1 MPMTAAEQYFLELL
15 NRARMD
21 PGAEA
26 TRQRVALNQGLP
38 DGPFG
43 PIANLPQEILAP
55 QAQLDRAAESHSS
68 WMART
73 ATFSHEGAEGSTDIT
88 RVQAAGYVLDHS
100 GGWRVGE
107 NLAWSSGG
115 TPGTESMM
123 SRHFNTLW
131 NSPQHRSNMMGGQ
144 DLSGGAFPTFNYRE
158 IGVAEVA
165 SANGD
170 YLTLDFAYA
179 GSRHYITGVA
189 YRDID
194 RDNFYSVG
202 EAISN
207 VVFNVVGTGH
217 DVSEAAGGYAVAT
230 RQTGEVTV
238 RVTHNNAMTEV
249 KVNTGGGRN
258 VKLDLEV
265 DPVTGA
271 TLLSNAHLTLLRGP
285 IADARLLGVED
296 RQLIGSGISND
307 LTGNA
312 GRNTIKGFGG
322 NDRLVTGAGND
333 TGFGGVGNDTITG
346 QGGNDLLFGEA
357 GRDVLSGGL
366 GTDRLVGGTGNDVL
380 SGGAGADRFVFNAG
394 NGFDRVTDFARG
406 QGDRLVLDDA
416 LWGNAELTAA
426 QVVNRFAEV
435 GAGFVEFDFGPGEV
449 LRLNG
454 LTSKIGLA
462 AYIDII

>member
-26 TRQRVALNQGLP
+26 VRQRVGLNEGLP
-38 DGPFG
+38 SGLFG
-43 PIANLPQEILAP
+43 QIADRPQEILAP
-55 QAQLDRAAESHSS
+55 QVQLDRAAENHSS

-73 ATFSHEGAEGSTDIT
+73 GTFSHEGSGGSTDIS
-88 RVQAAGYVLDHS
+88 RVQAAGYVLDRD
-100 GGWRVGE
+100 GGSRVGE

-115 TPGTESMM
+115 ASSPEALMA
-123 SRHFNTLW
+123 RHFNTLW
-131 NSPQHRSNMMGGQ
+131 NSPQHRSNMIGGQ
-144 DLSGGAFPTFNYRE
+144 DMSGGAFPTFNYRE
-158 IGVAEVA
+158 IGVAGVA
-165 SANGD
+165 SGNGN
-170 YLTLDFAYA
+170 YLTLDFAFA

-189 YRDID
+189 YRDTD

-202 EAISN
+202 EAIGN
-207 VVFNVVGTGH
+207 VTFNVVGTGY
-217 DVSEAAGGYAVAT
+217 DRSEAAGGYGVAT

-238 RVTHNNAMTEV
+238 RVTHANAMSEV

-265 DPVTGA
+265 DPATGA
-271 TLLSNAHLTLLRGP
+271 TLLSNAHLTLVRGP

-296 RQLIGSGISND
+296 RQLIGSAASND

-312 GRNTIKGFGG
+312 GRNVIKGFGG
-322 NDRLVTGAGND
+322 NDRLMTGAGND
-333 TGFGGVGNDTITG
+333 TGYGGVGNDTIMG
-346 QGGNDLLFGEA
+346 QGGNDVLVGEA

-366 GTDRLVGGTGNDVL
+366 G
-380 SGGAGADRFVFNAG
+380 ADRFVFNAN
-394 NGFDRVTDFARG
+394 NGFDRITDFARG

-416 LWGNAELTAA
+416 LWGNARLTAA
-426 QVVNRFAEV
+426 QVVSRHADV

-449 LRLNG
+449 LRLSG
-454 LTSKIGLA
+454 ITSLTGLA
-462 AYIDII
+462 AAIDII